1 MRNKW
6 SLKFAREPGLWRV
19 RGPGRSMF
27 MKTTLPLIVFGLL
40 AWVWEPR
47 AQQAVEAAAP
57 IRTGSLLSPISGAEQ
72 FTAITLDSSMPVLDA
87 LRALGDEAGYN
98 FTLAPELM
106 VNGQPIRVLTGPV
119 GEFRMQNMSPREA
132 FEYLVAS
139 NQLLFGASAESG
151 QPMLGTLDSIIIPL
165 ASEGIDLAGGP
176 PPVVALESFFDPNRE
191 IPLLTAVQMLGRL
204 SRLNIMIDR
213 RVRTGGTRIVG
224 TNVVQLEA
232 VGTNVVT
239 LSAYEGVTPRQTL
252 EALLENY
259 DLMMRSDPK
268 TGFSKVT
275 FKDPDAK
282 EPTFTYVQQLHFS
295 SPTNMVELL
304 HSTFPQTIIRADS
317 RTAQLVISSTQ
328 SEYEAMTN
336 LLASLDTPTKQVLIE
351 ARFLE
356 TLINPKSV
364 KGIDWT
370 DTLQGQNV
378 AMGNG
383 TVNYS
388 QGSTTT
394 TTTPGAA
401 ATGTLP
407 SGRPVTTTAGSTS
420 QRTDTVTQQ
429 ATSGSGI
436 SLNTSSGFQP
446 STAFLNADGVKL
458 VLSYLNTEADSRVL
472 ATPRAVTMDNQET
485 KLEVTRSIPVFD
497 STDAVGQGGATV
509 SSTKPN
515 YTNVGTIL
523 IVTPRI
529 SGTNVSMKL
538 RPEISK
544 VEPLPSRKVVAGKIN
559 EADIFATS
567 RIETQVL
574 VPSGNTLVMGGLIS
588 DSTFKNFTK
597 VPLLGDIPLLGWAFR
612 KESKERIQGNLI
624 IFITPTIIE
633 TDDYQPTRTEFLNTP
648 IPDLNPAAINE
659 NERGRPKD
667 WSSKGKEGDAKAGP
681 KGAAKAADAKKPAAT
696 K

>member
-1 MRNKW
+1 
-6 SLKFAREPGLWRV
+6 
-19 RGPGRSMF
+19 
-27 MKTTLPLIVFGLL
+27 MKTLLLYFVFGMLV
-40 AWVWEPR
+40 WVAEPR
-47 AQQAVEAAAP
+47 AQQVLESASPGRV
-57 IRTGSLLSPISGAEQ
+57 LSSVASSATEH
-72 FTAITLDSSMPVLDA
+72 FNTITFDSNLPLLDA
-87 LRALGDEAGYN
+87 LRALGEEAGYN
-98 FTLAPELM
+98 FTLAPELF
-106 VNGQPIRVLTGPV
+106 VNGQPLRLLTNPV
-119 GEFRMQNMSPREA
+119 GAFRIDNATPKEA
-132 FEYLVAS
+132 FEQLVAS
-139 NQLLFGASAESG
+139 NQLLFGASADTG
-151 QPMLGTLDSIIIPL
+151 APMLGTLDSIIIPL
-165 ASEGIDLAGGP
+165 GADTSDLAAGT
-176 PPVVALESFFDPNRE
+176 PPVEVPLESFFDSNRE

-204 SRLNIMIDR
+204 SRLNVMIDR
-213 RVRTGGTRIVG
+213 RVRTGGTRVVG
-224 TNVVQLEA
+224 TNIVTLEA

-259 DLMMRSDPK
+259 DLMMRTDPK
-268 TGFSKVT
+268 TGFTKVT

-282 EPTFTYVQQLHFS
+282 EPTFTYVQQLQFS
-295 SPTNMVELL
+295 SPTNIVDLL
-304 HSTFPQTIIRADS
+304 HTTFPNTIIRADL

-356 TLINPKSV
+356 TLVNPKSV

-370 DTLQGQNV
+370 DTLQGQNI

-383 TVNYS
+383 SVDYTRGV
-388 QGSTTT
+388 TTT
-394 TTTPGAA
+394 TTTPGAGG
-401 ATGTLP
+401 TTTLP
-407 SGRPVTTTAGSTS
+407 SGRPVSTAGGSTS
-420 QRTDTVTQQ
+420 QTTETVTSQ
-429 ATSGSGI
+429 ATSGSRI
-436 SLNTSSGFQP
+436 AVNTSSGFNP
-446 STAFLNADGVKL
+446 NMAFLNADGVKL

-472 ATPRAVTMDNQET
+472 ATPRAVTLDNQET
-485 KLEVTRSIPVFD
+485 KLEVTRAIPVFD

-523 IVTPRI
+523 VVTPRI

-597 VPLLGDIPLLGWAFR
+597 VPILGDIPLLGWAFR
-612 KESKERIQGNLI
+612 RESKERSQGNLI
-624 IFITPTIIE
+624 LFITPTIIE
-633 TDDYQPTRTEFLNTP
+633 QEDYQPTRTEFLNTP
-648 IPDLNPAAINE
+648 IPEPNPE
-659 NERGRPKD
+659 PKQSERGRPKD
-667 WSSKGKEGDAKAGP
+667 WSKKEGAADGKKADAKAPAGP
-681 KGAAKAADAKKPAAT
+681 APTAKGGS
-696 K
+696 